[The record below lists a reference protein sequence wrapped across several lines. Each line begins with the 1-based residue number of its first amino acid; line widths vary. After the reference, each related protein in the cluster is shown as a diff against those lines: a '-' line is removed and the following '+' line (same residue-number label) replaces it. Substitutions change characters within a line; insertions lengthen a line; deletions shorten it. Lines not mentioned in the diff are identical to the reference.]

1 MRGLGERGVGLRTL
15 LWVVNQQ
22 IGLPALQ
29 QVAERLD
36 ILLVGLGAVEHG
48 LGIALRRDVPESQ
61 VAHQIIRDI
70 FRGGIGGIFE
80 RLAAFPH
87 L

>member
-1 MRGLGERGVGLRTL
+1 MIDSLRVSIQEVRSLQSLGIWLGDVDHRDARLVRGLGERGVGLRTL

-36 ILLVGLGAVEHG
+36 ILLVGSVPSSM
-48 LGIALRRDVPESQ
+48 AL
-61 VAHQIIRDI
+61 A
-70 FRGGIGGIFE
+70 
-80 RLAAFPH
+80 
-87 L
+87 